1 MSEQQENSQA
11 EESTSA
17 AQAVEANSAIEAARQ
32 EAEKFKNEYLYLR
45 AEFENYRKH
54 AIKER
59 SDLTKFG
66 AERMAVELLNVLDNF
81 ERALQN
87 EVNAENFQ
95 TFVQGVQMTAT
106 EFKNAFK
113 KFGIE
118 DIPSLG
124 QSFDPQKHEAL
135 GTEETESV
143 PEGMI
148 SREFKKAYKMHD
160 KLIRPAQVMIARKPQ
175 ATT

>member
-11 EESTSA
+11 EENTSA
-17 AQAVEANSAIEAARQ
+17 SQAAETSSAIEAARQ

-59 SDLTKFG
+59 SDLAKFG

-87 EVNAENFQ
+87 EVNVENFQ

-175 ATT
+175 ETT

>member
-11 EESTSA
+11 EQNSSA
-17 AQAVEANSAIEAARQ
+17 AAAADPGLAIEAARQ

-59 SDLTKFG
+59 SDLAKYG
-66 AERMAVELLNVLDNF
+66 AERLAVELLNVLDNF

-87 EVNAENFQ
+87 EVQADNFQ
-95 TFVQGVQMTAT
+95 TFVQGVQMTAS

-135 GTEETESV
+135 GTEETDAV